1 MKCRLEQML
10 EDLKV
15 IKPKILAIVG
25 KSGSGK
31 SLSATYI
38 QEHYDIPLLESY
50 TDRPKRHPDERGHTF
65 IPSHMFDYIPKKDM
79 IAYTEFGGKRYC
91 CLHADVKA
99 ENTYV
104 IDPRG
109 LEYLKNN
116 FSDMY
121 DIKSVYIH
129 RRNRNID
136 KERYERDKGMFY
148 LDEDYYDYHIDNSYK
163 KKDLYSDL
171 DEIVQSFF
179 KKEKQWF
186 FIYYFSKHLYMSL
199 SYIILGDDYG

>member
-1 MKCRLEQML
+1 MNRLEEMINNIK
-10 EDLKV
+10 D

-116 FSDMY
+116 FSDRY
-121 DIKSVYIH
+121 NIKSVW
-129 RRNRNID
+129 ID
-136 KERYERDKGMFY
+136 RDKRDVDADRAKRDEGMFY
-148 LDEDYYDYHIDNSYK
+148 LPQDYYDYYIDNNDK
-163 KKDLYSDL
+163 KSKLYRNLDL
-171 DEIVQSFF
+171 IVMDFF
-179 KKEKQWF
+179 KKSKQWF
-186 FIYYFSKHLYMSL
+186 FGADSQGCIF
-199 SYIILGDDYG
+199 